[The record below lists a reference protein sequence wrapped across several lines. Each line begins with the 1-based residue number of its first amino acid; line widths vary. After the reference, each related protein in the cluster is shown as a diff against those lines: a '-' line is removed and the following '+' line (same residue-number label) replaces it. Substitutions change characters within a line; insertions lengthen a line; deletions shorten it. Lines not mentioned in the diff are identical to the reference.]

1 MRDEALHF
9 VEALEGGD
17 LDRLRLVP
25 KADLHNHF
33 YLGGHRD
40 HVRAR
45 LAVSIPPLTQPLESM
60 GEMHR
65 WVAEHVGPI
74 FEGRRGRMLAFEACL
89 AQASRD
95 GVCVL
100 ETGEDVW
107 ANQALHGGALDEL
120 VEDFVGLQRRVAP
133 HLDFRF
139 QIELSRH
146 CNVQDLERWAA
157 PFFER
162 DGFASLDLS
171 GDESAQPI
179 GAFRRLYRQARS
191 RGLRL
196 KAHVG
201 EWGSPESVQEAVET
215 LELDEVQHG
224 ISAARSPAVMRWL
237 ADHRIQ
243 LNVCPTSNVMLGR
256 VPRLEE
262 HPIRVL
268 FDHGVR
274 VTVNTDD
281 VLVFGN
287 GLSEEFLALH
297 RARLF
302 TARELNDIRE
312 SALASRGVGGA
323 SQR

>member
-1 MRDEALHF
+1 MRGDARQF
-9 VEALEGGD
+9 VEALEAGD
-17 LDRLRLVP
+17 LARLRRVP

-33 YLGGHRD
+33 FLGGHRE
-40 HVRAR
+40 HVRAW
-45 LAVSIPPLTQPLESM
+45 LGVAIPPLTQPLASM
-60 GEMHR
+60 GDMHR
-65 WVAEHVGPI
+65 WIAEHVGST
-74 FEGRRGRMLAFEACL
+74 FEGRHGRMRAFEACL
-89 AQASRD
+89 VQAARD

-107 ANQALHGGALDEL
+107 ANDALHGGALDEL
-120 VEDFVGLQRRVAP
+120 VEDFLAVHRRVAP
-133 HLDFRF
+133 AIDLRF
-139 QIELSRH
+139 QVELSRH
-146 CNVQDLERWAA
+146 CHIHDLERWAA
-157 PFFER
+157 PFLER

-171 GDESAQPI
+171 GDELAQPI

-237 ADHRIQ
+237 ADHRIL

-256 VPRLEE
+256 VPRLAE

-302 TARELNDIRE
+302 TACELNEIRE
-312 SALASRGVGGA
+312 TALLAR
-323 SQR
+323 